1 MDRPSPK
8 TVQELLDNIESGW
21 NTFNTYIDTL
31 SEKQL
36 TQPTDAAGWTAKD
49 HLIHLASWEDTLNAL
64 LDHAPRWERIG
75 VDKALW
81 DSNAIDDINAIVQ
94 KRYQDMPLA
103 EARQKH
109 REVHERLLAKI
120 RQLSDAD
127 LQQPIREYQPGS
139 ASASPIVRPLVA
151 DTYDAYAE
159 HTPWIAAIVEKA

>member
-1 MDRPSPK
+1 MDTPK
-8 TVQELLDNIESGW
+8 TVNELLDNIERGW
-21 NTFNTYIDTL
+21 NSFNAYIDTL

-64 LDHAPRWERIG
+64 LDRTPRWERIG

-81 DSNAIDDINAIVQ
+81 DSNDIDQINAIVQ
-94 KRYQDMPLA
+94 KRYHDMPLD
-103 EARQKH
+103 EVRQKH
-109 REVHERLLAKI
+109 REVHQRLLEKI

-127 LQQPIREYQPGS
+127 LGQPIREYQPGS
-139 ASASPIVRPLVA
+139 ATTSPIVRPLVA

-159 HTPWIAAIVEKA
+159 HTPWIAAIVEKAG